1 VKSWGEALAEHER
14 FLSIAGGDPALAKV
28 VYDNLRRLEEGAGG
42 PAMQELAR
50 DVLAGKIGLRE
61 AANSGAYAEAFRDLP
76 YEEPVPGG
84 WRSATGDDLTEDDH
98 ADTGQQEP

>member
-1 VKSWGEALAEHER
+1 MAEHER

-50 DVLAGKIGLRE
+50 DVLAGRISLRE

-76 YEEPVPGG
+76 REDPVPDQ
-84 WRSATGDDLTEDDH
+84 WRSATGDDRAEDAH
-98 ADTGQQEP
+98 SDTGAHEP